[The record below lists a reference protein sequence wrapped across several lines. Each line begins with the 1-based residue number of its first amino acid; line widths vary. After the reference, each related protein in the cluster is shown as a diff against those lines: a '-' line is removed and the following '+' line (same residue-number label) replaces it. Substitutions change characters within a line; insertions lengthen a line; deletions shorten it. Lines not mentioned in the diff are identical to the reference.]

1 MKCIKTQ
8 LAAEKEMHS
17 RRNLSGSL
25 EGAWAPRQGPWTE
38 PHLSHPAPSSFFLV
52 APPEN
57 PGKVTLEQFVK
68 LLIWSKKQGSS
79 GF

>member
-1 MKCIKTQ
+1 MKGIKTQ
-8 LAAEKEMHS
+8 LAAEK
-17 RRNLSGSL
+17 RCTAGGTSL
-25 EGAWAPRQGPWTE
+25 APWKAPGAPRQGPWTE